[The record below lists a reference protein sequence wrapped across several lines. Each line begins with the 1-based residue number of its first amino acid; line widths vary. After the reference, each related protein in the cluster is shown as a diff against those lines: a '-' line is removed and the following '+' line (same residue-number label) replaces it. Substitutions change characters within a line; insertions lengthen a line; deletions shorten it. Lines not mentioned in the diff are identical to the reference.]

1 MCGRFTL
8 TAKPERLQEV
18 FELQERPAN
27 LEPRYNVA
35 PSQPVAVLTHP
46 EERRVEMFRWGL
58 IPSWAKD
65 ASIGNRLIN
74 ARVETMAEK
83 PAFRAAFARRR
94 CLVLADGF
102 YEWQRS
108 DNKSRSQPYY
118 FRLSE
123 GEPFAFAGLYEVWRD
138 PAEANEKVLSCTLI
152 TGPANERVARVHDR
166 MPVMLTGEAL
176 WRWLDPDASPE
187 ALRNVLMPIGPERME
202 DYPVS
207 TLVNKPSNDSA
218 QLLEPVS
225 L

>member
-8 TAKPERLQEV
+8 TARPETIKDL
-18 FELQERPAN
+18 FELDETPT

-58 IPSWAKD
+58 IPSWAKE

-74 ARVETMAEK
+74 ARVETVAEK

-102 YEWQRS
+102 YEWQRAEGG
-108 DNKSRSQPYY
+108 KRSQPYY
-118 FRLSE
+118 FRLSD
-123 GEPFAFAGLYEVWRD
+123 GQPFAFAGLYEVWRD
-138 PAEANEKVLSCTLI
+138 PSEADEKVLSCTLL
-152 TGPANERVARVHDR
+152 TGPANERVANVHDR
-166 MPVMLTGEAL
+166 MPIMLTGEAL
-176 WRWLDPDASPE
+176 WRWLDPDASRE
-187 ALRNVLMPIGPERME
+187 AVRSLLMPYDAAQMD

-207 TLVNKPSNDSA
+207 LQVNKPSQDMPE
-218 QLLEPVS
+218 LVEPISV
-225 L
+225 